1 MAYVLT
7 VDQIGSRHHRDLV
20 EATMTALAHRL
31 PGVPVT
37 RTVGDEFQLLV
48 ATEALSVV
56 TAILVLM
63 RDGDWHVGVGIGP
76 VEEPTPADLREAR
89 GPAFVAARR
98 AVDEAKE
105 RAGHLRVVAAAPA
118 EAEGQDAEVVLD
130 LLLTLRARRSAAGW
144 VATDLADDGLTQ
156 AEIGQ
161 RLGVSRQAV
170 QQRLTTAG
178 WSLDVAARPVA
189 VRLLERA
196 DLLAGQADGSSPARA
211 GATR

>member
-7 VDQIGSRHHRDLV
+7 VDQIDSRHHHDLV
-20 EATMTALAHRL
+20 EETVAALADRL
-31 PGVPVT
+31 PGVPLT

-89 GPAFVAARR
+89 GPAFLAARR
-98 AVDEAKE
+98 AVEEAKE
-105 RAGHLRVVAAAPA
+105 RAGHLRVVATAPA
-118 EAEGQDAEVVLD
+118 EAEGEDAEVLLD
-130 LLLTLRARRSAAGW
+130 LLLAARSRRSAAGW
-144 VATDLADDGLTQ
+144 AAADLADEGLTQ

-161 RLGVSRQAV
+161 QLGISRQAV
-170 QQRLTTAG
+170 QQRLATAG
-178 WSLDVAARPVA
+178 WSLDAVARPVA
-189 VRLLERA
+189 ARLLERA
-196 DLLAGQADGSSPARA
+196 DRLAGRVDGSAPIAA